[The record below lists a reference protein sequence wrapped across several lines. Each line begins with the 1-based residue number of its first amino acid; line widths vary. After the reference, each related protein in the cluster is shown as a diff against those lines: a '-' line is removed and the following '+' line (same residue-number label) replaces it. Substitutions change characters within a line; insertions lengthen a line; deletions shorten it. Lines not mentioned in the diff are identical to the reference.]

1 MNTLSEYNLKKIQ
14 KLKYV
19 FILYNMLHPR
29 YKNIIVYSPSHIIN
43 NLTEFKN
50 FYTMSFNRYSSI
62 SSQAYIYFTY
72 IYKNTYYLD
81 NTDFLITNSTTF

>member
-29 YKNIIVYSPSHIIN
+29 YKNIIVYSPSHIII
-43 NLTEFKN
+43 NLSEFKN
-50 FYTMSFNRYSSI
+50 FYAISFNRYSSI
-62 SSQAYIYFTY
+62 SLQPYIYFTY
-72 IYKNTYYLD
+72 IYKNISYLN
-81 NTDFLITNSTTF
+81 NTDFFITNTSF